1 MAVGPIDVV
10 LFDLGG
16 VLVDFGG
23 VAPMKELAR
32 IEDDDE
38 LWRRWLT
45 CPWVRTFERGGCSP
59 EDFAAGVVREWD
71 LPVAPE
77 DFLAAFLSWPGA
89 PLPGADA
96 LLGDV
101 QLTVAVGC
109 LSNTNALHWNHHS
122 TRWPLLGAFDFR
134 FLSFE
139 LGIVKPDREV
149 FERVAGLL
157 PAPPDRVLFL
167 DDNAVNVDGAAS
179 AGFVARRVRGV
190 GEARQALVAAR
201 VLAA

>member
-77 DFLAAFLSWPGA
+77 DFLATAAEPVRRRRPTRLSSGPVA
-89 PLPGADA
+89 CLVRSRA
-96 LLGDV
+96 LIAR
-101 QLTVAVGC
+101 TV
-109 LSNTNALHWNHHS
+109 
-122 TRWPLLGAFDFR
+122 TR
-134 FLSFE
+134 
-139 LGIVKPDREV
+139 
-149 FERVAGLL
+149 
-157 PAPPDRVLFL
+157 
-167 DDNAVNVDGAAS
+167 
-179 AGFVARRVRGV
+179 RR
-190 GEARQALVAAR
+190 A
-201 VLAA
+201 

>member
-1 MAVGPIDVV
+1 
-10 LFDLGG
+10 
-16 VLVDFGG
+16 
-23 VAPMKELAR
+23 
-32 IEDDDE
+32 
-38 LWRRWLT
+38 
-45 CPWVRTFERGGCSP
+45 VRTFERGGCSP

>member
-1 MAVGPIDVV
+1 
-10 LFDLGG
+10 
-16 VLVDFGG
+16 
-23 VAPMKELAR
+23 
-32 IEDDDE
+32 
-38 LWRRWLT
+38 
-45 CPWVRTFERGGCSP
+45 
-59 EDFAAGVVREWD
+59 
-71 LPVAPE
+71 VAPE
-77 DFLAAFLSWPGA
+77 DFLTAFLSWPGA

-101 QLTVAVGC
+101 QLAVAVGC
-109 LSNTNALHWNHHS
+109 LSNTNVLHWNHHS